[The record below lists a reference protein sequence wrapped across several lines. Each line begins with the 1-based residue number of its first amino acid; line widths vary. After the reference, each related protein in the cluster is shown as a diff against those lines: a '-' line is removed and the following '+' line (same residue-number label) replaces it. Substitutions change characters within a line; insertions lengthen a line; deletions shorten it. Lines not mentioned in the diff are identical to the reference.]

1 MGRDHDCISR
11 PACRCLSRFLAVF
24 CAPVRIEHP
33 RFSRTEAGNSAVAF
47 TSHGCDRAN
56 ESAKD
61 ESDHCRALSRSADR
75 RESSAVDRREGGG
88 LLAISRRHSWDGQ
101 LREVD
106 RRACFAA
113 RGRAEIIMWEVMFWP
128 IVACVLLPWLL
139 VYLGLHVVQRGIIF
153 IDIAMAQ
160 MASLGICLAV
170 LLHLDLESWTTF
182 GIALA
187 FTLVGAAIFSVTGKR
202 ASQIPQEAVI
212 GISYVV
218 AAAAAVLLLSR
229 AAEGDE
235 EIKNML
241 VGNLLL
247 VTPREV
253 WKCFALF
260 VAVGIFHFVLRK
272 SFLLVSFDRDR
283 AHQQGLR
290 VRWWDFLFYA
300 AFGLVVTSFVRI
312 AGVLLVFSYLI
323 VPAVCGINLATRI
336 SHRLLIG
343 WVIAWVGGIAGL
355 FLSFWWD
362 LPSGAAIVCTFGA
375 ILIIVSIY
383 GLLRARF
390 RGVST
395 RLPS

>member
-1 MGRDHDCISR
+1 
-11 PACRCLSRFLAVF
+11 
-24 CAPVRIEHP
+24 
-33 RFSRTEAGNSAVAF
+33 
-47 TSHGCDRAN
+47 
-56 ESAKD
+56 
-61 ESDHCRALSRSADR
+61 
-75 RESSAVDRREGGG
+75 
-88 LLAISRRHSWDGQ
+88 
-101 LREVD
+101 
-106 RRACFAA
+106 
-113 RGRAEIIMWEVMFWP
+113 MWEVMFWP
-128 IVACVLLPWLL
+128 IVACILLPWLL

-182 GIALA
+182 GIALG

-241 VGNLLL
+241 IGNILL

-253 WKCFALF
+253 WERFALF
-260 VAVGIFHFVLRK
+260 VAVGVFHFVFRK
-272 SFLLVSFDRDR
+272 NFLLVSYDRNG
-283 AHQQGLR
+283 AYQKGLR

-300 AFGLVVTSFVRI
+300 VFGLVVTSFVRI

-323 VPAVCGINLATRI
+323 VPAVCGINLAQRI
-336 SHRLLIG
+336 GNRLLIG
-343 WVIAWVGGIAGL
+343 WIIALIGGVAGL
-355 FLSFWWD
+355 FLSYWWD

-375 ILIIVSIY
+375 LLIAVTGY
-383 GLLRARF
+383 ALLRARL
-390 RGVST
+390 RAD
-395 RLPS
+395 